1 MNIFIMLAIVVA
13 NLIAIL
19 LIYQFIKKL
28 PKTERIIFI
37 AISFAIIY
45 VLVSIIYWIS
55 GFGIDS
61 RINEAAKDFITFTFV
76 PVNVILLV
84 PFIATKYNKLRFKE
98 IQKGEFVKRLI
109 VVGIVGIVI
118 LTMECVY
125 FKKMKNNI
133 EILNS
138 DVIENNEDTKFTNE
152 ENTENIVNS
161 ANEIYTNEI
170 SVNVINVEVVNETTN
185 TFSVNEENN
194 KLNQNYL
201 E

>member
-13 NLIAIL
+13 NLIAVL
-19 LIYQFIKKL
+19 LVYQFIKKL
-28 PKTERIIFI
+28 PKTEKIIFI

-84 PFIATKYNKLRFKE
+84 PFVATKYNKLRFKE
-98 IQKGEFVKRLI
+98 IGKSEFIKRLI
-109 VVGIVGIVI
+109 IVGIVGIVI
-118 LTMECVY
+118 LIMECFY
-125 FKKMKNNI
+125 FKDMKNNI
-133 EILNS
+133 EILNN
-138 DVIENNEDTKFTNE
+138 DVLENNEE
-152 ENTENIVNS
+152 EQNTENTNILT
-161 ANEIYTNEI
+161 NEIYTNEI
-170 SVNVINVEVVNETTN
+170 GVNVTNVEVLNETTN
-185 TFSVNEENN
+185 TVIVNEENN
-194 KLNQNYL
+194 TLSQNEL

>member
-194 KLNQNYL
+194 TLNQNYL